1 MTISNVSELSTND
14 NLTYYISLRDEQY
27 LVNLVVDRNGK
38 VIESKEYRRGDL

>member
-1 MTISNVSELSTND
+1 MTISNASELSTND

-27 LVNLVVDRNGK
+27 LVNVAVDRNGE